1 MADAR
6 EQATDGAVPRLEGDV
21 PGLLT
26 ILRCDQ
32 SNVPVIAVKG
42 EVDLLGYEI
51 LRSALQRALDESNS
65 VVVDLSATQFM
76 DSTGLNVLI
85 SASRRAAEDGGHVKI
100 RGADARLR
108 KLFEISGAR
117 SILEVEGS

>member
-1 MADAR
+1 MTEAR
-6 EQATDGAVPRLEGDV
+6 EQSTNGALPRLEGDV

-32 SNVPVIAVKG
+32 SGLPTIAVHG

-51 LRSALQRALDESNS
+51 LRNSLRRALDDSTS
-65 VVVDLSATQFM
+65 VIVDLSGTQFM

-85 SASRRAAEDGGHVKI
+85 SASHRATEDGGLLRI

-117 SILEVEGS
+117 SILEVEEN